1 MFWPQA
7 WRQLFI
13 RAVKLF
19 AGLKLQGKAGLFPLR
34 EEEENTPVCTHTE
47 TSFAAAEAPVNDS
60 VVLAGL
66 GDVSST
72 DFPTAHREAVLKH
85 IPESAIE
92 PLPTPH
98 TPGSL

>member
-1 MFWPQA
+1 M
-7 WRQLFI
+7 
-13 RAVKLF
+13 
-19 AGLKLQGKAGLFPLR
+19 
-34 EEEENTPVCTHTE
+34 CTHTE

-85 IPESAIE
+85 IPESAME